1 MHDTVPES
9 VLAQWS
15 DLAGRLV
22 SVQSGGL
29 INRTFRVEGRRGPVI
44 VQRLHP
50 VFGGVVN
57 EDIDVITAHLQT
69 KGLTTPRP
77 VRTDANSL
85 WVDDGE
91 GGVWRALTFVE
102 GQAFDRISSSAMA
115 REAGKLVAQFHLAVD
130 NLDYEYRH
138 VRTGVHDAQRHFD
151 VLQTALVEHTGHRLY
166 DHVAPLAERI
176 WNIAERLPNLAN
188 LPRRHAH
195 GDLKISNLLFHDGTG
210 VCLVD
215 LDTLGRMIWPFEM
228 GDALRSWT
236 NPNGEDAFR
245 SAVDV
250 ETFAGAL
257 AGYGDISRGTGL
269 VSEEE
274 SEALV
279 MGLGTICV
287 ILSSRFLA
295 DALHERYFGFD
306 AERFAA
312 RGEHNLL
319 RGQGQLAL
327 FDSVEAYRLQLET
340 IVRRE
345 FGRA

>member
-1 MHDTVPES
+1 MLDTVPEF
-9 VLAQWS
+9 VLAYWR
-15 DLAGRLV
+15 DLAGQPV

-57 EDIDVITAHLQT
+57 EDIDAITAHLQS

-77 VRTDANSL
+77 VRTDAGAL

-91 GGVWRALTFVE
+91 GGVWRALTFVD
-102 GQAFDRISSSAMA
+102 GQAFDRISSPKMA
-115 REAGKLVAQFHLAVD
+115 HEAGKLVAKFHVAVED
-130 NLDYEYRH
+130 LDHEYRH
-138 VRTGVHDAQRHFD
+138 VRTGVHETRRHFD
-151 VLQTALVEHTGHRLY
+151 ILRSALVEHPGHRLF
-166 DHVAPLAERI
+166 DLVAPLAERI
-176 WNIAERLPNLAN
+176 WNIAERLPDLSN

-195 GDLKISNLLFHDGTG
+195 GDLKISNLLFREGAAS
-210 VCLVD
+210 CLVD

-236 NPNGEDAFR
+236 NPNGEDAQR
-245 SAVDV
+245 CAVDV
-250 ETFAGAL
+250 ETFGSAL
-257 AGYGDISRGTGL
+257 AGYGDITRNAGL

-306 AERFAA
+306 AQRFAT

-327 FDSVEAYRLQLET
+327 FESVETYRSQLES

>member
-1 MHDTVPES
+1 
-9 VLAQWS
+9 
-15 DLAGRLV
+15 
-22 SVQSGGL
+22 
-29 INRTFRVEGRRGPVI
+29 
-44 VQRLHP
+44 

-57 EDIDVITAHLQT
+57 EDIDAITAFLQS

-102 GQAFDRISSSAMA
+102 GQAFHRISSSDMA
-115 REAGKLVAQFHLAVD
+115 REAGKLVARFHVAVND
-130 NLDYEYRH
+130 LEHEYRH
-138 VRTGVHDAQRHFD
+138 VRTGVHDARRHFD
-151 VLQTALVEHTGHRLY
+151 VLREALVEHPGHRLFEQ
-166 DHVAPLAERI
+166 VAPLAERI
-176 WNIAERLPNLAN
+176 WNIAEKLPDLSN

-195 GDLKISNLLFHDGTG
+195 GDLKISNLLFRDGTG

-236 NPNGEDAFR
+236 NPNGEDTLR

-250 ETFAGAL
+250 ETFAAAL
-257 AGYGDISRGTGL
+257 AGYGDMTRGTDL
-269 VSEEE
+269 VSAEE
-274 SEALV
+274 SETLV
-279 MGLGTICV
+279 AGLGTICV

-306 AERFAA
+306 ALRFAA

-327 FDSVEAYRLQLET
+327 FDSVEAHRLQLET
-340 IVRRE
+340 IVRHA

>member
-1 MHDTVPES
+1 MHDTVPEF
-9 VLAQWS
+9 VLAHWG
-15 DLAGRLV
+15 DLAGRPV
-22 SVQSGGL
+22 FVQSGGL

-57 EDIDVITAHLQT
+57 EDIDAITAHLQST
-69 KGLTTPRP
+69 GMITPRP
-77 VRTDANSL
+77 VRTDAHAL
-85 WVDDGE
+85 WVDDRE
-91 GGVWRALTFVE
+91 GGVWRALSFVQ
-102 GQAFDRISSSAMA
+102 GHSFDRISSSKMA
-115 REAGKLVAQFHLAVD
+115 HEAGKLVAKFHLAVND
-130 NLDYEYRH
+130 LQHEYRH
-138 VRTGVHDAQRHFD
+138 VRTGVHDARKHFD
-151 VLQTALVEHTGHRLY
+151 VLRAALVEHTGHRLF
-166 DHVAPLAERI
+166 DHVARLADRI
-176 WNIAERLPNLAN
+176 WNIAERLPDLSK

-195 GDLKISNLLFHDGTG
+195 GDLKISNLLFRDGAG
-210 VCLVD
+210 LCLVD

-236 NPNGEDAFR
+236 NPNGEDTQR

-250 ETFAGAL
+250 EIFAAAL
-257 AGYGDISRGTGL
+257 AGYGDITRGAGL

-306 AERFAA
+306 AQRFVA

-327 FDSVEAYRLQLET
+327 FESVERFRSELEAT
-340 IVRRE
+340 VRRE

>member
-1 MHDTVPES
+1 MLDTIPEF
-9 VLAQWS
+9 VLASWR
-15 DLAGRLV
+15 DLAGQPV

-29 INRTFRVEGRRGPVI
+29 INRTFRVEGRSGLVI

-50 VFGGVVN
+50 VFGGIVS
-57 EDIDVITAHLQT
+57 EDIDAITAHLQS
-69 KGLTTPRP
+69 KGLITPRP
-77 VRTDANSL
+77 VRTDAGAL

-91 GGVWRALTFVE
+91 GGVWRALTFVD
-102 GQAFDRISSSAMA
+102 GQAFDRISSSVMA
-115 REAGKLVAQFHLAVD
+115 REAGKLVATFHLAVND
-130 NLDYEYRH
+130 LEHDYRH
-138 VRTGVHDAQRHFD
+138 VRTGVHDARRHFD
-151 VLQTALVEHTGHRLY
+151 VLRTALVEHPGHRLY
-166 DHVAPLAERI
+166 EHVAPLAERI
-176 WNIAERLPNLAN
+176 WNIAERLPDLSN

-195 GDLKISNLLFHDGTG
+195 GDLKISNLLFRDGVG
-210 VCLVD
+210 YCLVD

-236 NPNGEDAFR
+236 NPNGEDAQR

-250 ETFAGAL
+250 ETFAAAL
-257 AGYGDISRGTGL
+257 AGYGDITRGTGL
-269 VSEEE
+269 IAQEE

-287 ILSSRFLA
+287 ILASRFLA

-306 AERFAA
+306 AGRFPA

-327 FDSVEAYRLQLET
+327 FDSVEGLRSQLES
-340 IVRRE
+340 IVSRE